1 MSDQEYVDH
10 PSHYNQIKGVECID
24 VAEQMN
30 FNLGSAL
37 KYIWRCEDKW
47 DKVEDLRKAIWYL
60 EREIQRIRSVQK

>member
-1 MSDQEYVDH
+1 MSEETEYVNH
-10 PSHYNQIKGVECID
+10 PRHYNQIQGVECIE

-47 DKVEDLRKAIWYL
+47 DKVEDLKKAIWYI
-60 EREIQRIRSVQK
+60 EREIYRVTPK